1 MTSPR
6 PHARSPSDWLMTP
19 DPRPAARLKLFGVP
33 HAGRG
38 ATLFMPW
45 RRRLPD
51 WIDLNAVQLPGRE
64 RRYAEPPLRRIA
76 VIAEALASALAP
88 HLDRPY
94 ALFGHSMGALVSY
107 ETARVLRRR
116 GAPLPVA
123 LCVSGR
129 RAPTVPDDGPP
140 IHALSDAD
148 FVTAMCDRYNGIP
161 QVILDQ
167 PDMMDMLV
175 PIMRADI
182 EALETYR
189 HAPDAPLA
197 VPFVVLGGRDDP
209 QMAPHNVAGWRALTT
224 ERYTERLFPGGHFYL
239 QDDPAALVAALV
251 ESLDGLLPQPDGAT
265 TTAAA
270 PWAR

>member
-1 MTSPR
+1 MTFPSSPAL
-6 PHARSPSDWLMTP
+6 PLSDWLMTP

-45 RRRLPD
+45 RQRLPD

-76 VIAEALASALAP
+76 TIAEALASALAP
-88 HLDRPY
+88 RLDRPY
-94 ALFGHSMGALVSY
+94 ALFGHSMGALVCY
-107 ETARVLRRR
+107 ETARALRRR

-123 LCVSGR
+123 LFLSGR

-148 FVTAMCDRYNGIP
+148 FVAAMCARYNGIP
-161 QVILDQ
+161 QVVLDQ
-167 PDMMDMLV
+167 PDMMRMLV
-175 PIMRADI
+175 PVIRADI

-189 HAPDAPLA
+189 HAPEAPLA
-197 VPFVVLGGRDDP
+197 LPFVVLGGRDDP
-209 QMAPHNVAGWRALTT
+209 QMAPHNIADWRTLTAARYA
-224 ERYTERLFPGGHFYL
+224 ERFFPGGHFYL
-239 QDDPAALVAALV
+239 QDDPATLVGALV
-251 ESLDGLLPQPDGAT
+251 ESLTGLLPPERAAV
-265 TTAAA
+265 TAAA
-270 PWAR
+270 AWDR